1 MLQKKPNQKE
11 TDAMIVQEAKQ
22 MCSSNVQHGVS
33 RRDFNILDFGAIFLS
48 NRTPQEECLRR
59 NSLAFPL
66 S

>member
-48 NRTPQEECLRR
+48 NKTPQEECL
-59 NSLAFPL
+59 
-66 S
+66 